1 MLLSEKMLYFV
12 NSSIKLDAV
21 IAKAIE
27 ALKSDISLERMK
39 HVAVIKKSGMY
50 RKPNQN
56 SPKVILFIQK
66 SIKTSDIKKNRMNYP

>member
-1 MLLSEKMLYFV
+1 MLLPEKMLYFV
-12 NSSIKLDAV
+12 NSSIKPDAV
-21 IAKAIE
+21 IAIE

-39 HVAVIKKSGMY
+39 HVAVIKKNGMY

-66 SIKTSDIKKNRMNYP
+66 SIKTSGIKKNRMNYP